1 AGNKFLY
8 EISQSLLQ
16 FRKDSDILART
27 GGDEFM
33 LITDRYDESNVKE
46 LATDILSVLSEG
58 FCLNEITFPTSGSI
72 GIAFYPESGTSIGT
86 LMKNS
91 DTALNKAKQLGRNQ
105 YVIYSVE
112 MQDEIVNQMELEEGL
127 KKALAN
133 DEFVLYYQP
142 QYNADTGKLYGF
154 EALIRWNHPQRG
166 LLSPY
171 YFVPLAEETGLIV
184 PIGRW
189 VVKEAMGFV
198 KRLNELGYGDL
209 TVSVNASVK
218 QLVEDDFA
226 QTVLEMAKEMQ
237 VDPSNIKIEIT
248 ESLLL
253 DNQQGNNIS
262 KIEAIN
268 NNGFGVALDDFGTG
282 YSSLTYLQQLPISVL
297 KIDKSF
303 VDYILQKQDE
313 ANICYHIIQLAHSIN
328 LKVVAEGVESK
339 EQYVWLRDKEC
350 DFIQGYVASKPL
362 DGQVILETIE
372 NILNYNVDAEG

>member
-1 AGNKFLY
+1 
-8 EISQSLLQ
+8 
-16 FRKDSDILART
+16 
-27 GGDEFM
+27 
-33 LITDRYDESNVKE
+33 
-46 LATDILSVLSEG
+46 
-58 FCLNEITFPTSGSI
+58 
-72 GIAFYPESGTSIGT
+72 
-86 LMKNS
+86 
-91 DTALNKAKQLGRNQ
+91 
-105 YVIYSVE
+105 
-112 MQDEIVNQMELEEGL
+112 
-127 KKALAN
+127 
-133 DEFVLYYQP
+133 
-142 QYNADTGKLYGF
+142 
-154 EALIRWNHPQRG
+154 
-166 LLSPY
+166 
-171 YFVPLAEETGLIV
+171 
-184 PIGRW
+184 
-189 VVKEAMGFV
+189 
-198 KRLNELGYGDL
+198 
-209 TVSVNASVK
+209 
-218 QLVEDDFA
+218 
-226 QTVLEMAKEMQ
+226 MQ